1 VEALVVRVVDA
12 ATLPVGG
19 TILGNVDD
27 STAVIVGRDEAG
39 WFARSAICTHA
50 CCIVSLCTDEA
61 CADLVPTPDGCA
73 TAGPAAQ
80 FALCTC
86 HGSRFQ
92 LSDGAV
98 LNGPATRAL
107 PAYALTMDGNDALVD
122 TGAPVD
128 PTART

>member
-1 VEALVVRVVDA
+1 VDALVVRVPDA
-12 ATLPVGG
+12 AALSVGG
-19 TILGNVDD
+19 SLLANVDD
-27 STAVIVGRDEAG
+27 NTAVIVARDEAG

-50 CCIVSLCTDEA
+50 CCIVSLCAEEA
-61 CADLVPTPDGCA
+61 CTDLVPTPDGCA
-73 TAGPAAQ
+73 TVGPAAQ
-80 FALCTC
+80 HVLCTC

-122 TGAPVD
+122 TGAPAD
-128 PTART
+128 PSARA